1 MIDNPAQV
9 ERLLGRLEAALP
21 LVLGTSQPLA
31 ATIQGQAPSIMVP
44 TECQVTWV

>member
-21 LVLGTSQPLA
+21 LVLGISPPLA
-31 ATIQGQAPSIMVP
+31 TTIQG
-44 TECQVTWV
+44 